1 MSFKVNIEHYQRS
14 LFGVWNQ
21 IPESKRKMLENSKE
35 AKFYDIVFTNIDEM
49 LFSVLYNE
57 KNGRPNAPV
66 NTLVGAIILQNHNG
80 WTCQE
85 LFNNLDFNI
94 LVRVALG
101 IDTINESPFCPATFF
116 NFQNRLL
123 NHYNTT
129 EENLL
134 ERVFDGLT
142 ESQIKELGLK
152 TDICRSD
159 SFQAMSNI
167 AKYSRMQLLVEV
179 LIRLN
184 RILIEDDKKLFSEI
198 LEPYIKQES
207 HHYLYNLKRG
217 DIPAELDKIAI
228 IYQKLY
234 ECLKDKYIETE
245 VFKIFMRV
253 YEEHFKVAG
262 NQILIKASEELTSGC
277 LQSPDD
283 IAATYRLKKGKKFK
297 GQVINICETANPENA
312 INLINDV
319 VVEKNNKDDSV
330 ILNDRIETIKDKNPD
345 LNELHTDGAYGSV
358 DNDKKMKELEI
369 NHIPTAVRGRSC
381 EVEITIKQI
390 DEGKYKVSCEGGQ
403 SVISTKARKKEK
415 ACFDN
420 KICESCPF
428 TDKCSTQK
436 QKKSR
441 VFYFTYE
448 DCKKNERN
456 RKIKELPPERR
467 KIRPNIEATVKEFTK
482 AFNHKGKL
490 KVRGFFKTSL
500 YATASAIG
508 INFGRI
514 FRYQAA
520 FST

>member
-1 MSFKVNIEHYQRS
+1 MSFKINIDHFQRS

-66 NTLVGAIILQNHNG
+66 NTLVGAIILQNHYG

-94 LVRVALG
+94 LVRIALG
-101 IDTINESPFCPATFF
+101 IETIDESPFCPATFF

-123 NHYNTT
+123 NHYNKT

-134 ERVFDGLT
+134 EQVFDGLT

-179 LIRLN
+179 LIRLS
-184 RILIEDDKKLFSEI
+184 RILSEDDKKLFSEI

-217 DIPAELDKIAI
+217 DLPAELDKIAI
-228 IYQKLY
+228 VYQKLY
-234 ECLKDKYIETE
+234 EGLKEKYIETE
-245 VFKIFMRV
+245 IFKIFKRV

-262 NQILIKASEELTSGC
+262 NQILIKATEELYSGC

-283 IAATYRLKKGKKFK
+283 IDATYRSKNGKQFK
-297 GQVINICETANPENA
+297 GQVINVCETANPENP

-319 VVEKNNKDDSV
+319 VIEKNNKDDSV
-330 ILNDRIETIKDKNPD
+330 ILNDRIETIKEKNPD

-358 DNDKKMKELEI
+358 DNDKKMKDLEI
-369 NHIPTAVRGRSC
+369 NHIPTAVRGRIC
-381 EVEITIKQI
+381 EVEIKIERI

-403 SVISTKARKKEK
+403 SVLSKKARKREK

-420 KICESCPF
+420 KICESCHF
-428 TDKCSTQK
+428 ADKCPTQK

-441 VFYFTYE
+441 VYYFTYE

-482 AFNHKGKL
+482 ALNHKGKL
-490 KVRGFFKTSL
+490 KVRGFFKTAL
-500 YATASAIG
+500 FAIASAIG

-520 FST
+520 CVT